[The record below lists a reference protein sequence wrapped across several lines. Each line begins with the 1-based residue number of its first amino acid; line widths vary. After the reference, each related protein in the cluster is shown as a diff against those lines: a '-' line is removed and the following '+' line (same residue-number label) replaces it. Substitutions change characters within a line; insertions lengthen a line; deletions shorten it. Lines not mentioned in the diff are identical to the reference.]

1 MKKAIGEHPASHSKR
16 ETPYL
21 YFAGAI
27 YVTCAFSTPYAA
39 LNFVGAG
46 KKERAK
52 APGSPSEG
60 RKKNG

>member
-1 MKKAIGEHPASHSKR
+1 M
-16 ETPYL
+16 PYL